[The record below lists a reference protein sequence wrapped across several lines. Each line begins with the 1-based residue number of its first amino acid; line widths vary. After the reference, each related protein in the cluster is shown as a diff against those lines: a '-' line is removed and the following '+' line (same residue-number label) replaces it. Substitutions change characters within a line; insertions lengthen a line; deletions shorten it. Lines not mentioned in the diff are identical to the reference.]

1 MPPSAARVA
10 VVIPCHDDGE
20 LVAEAV
26 ASVREAEP
34 VQLVVVDDGSSDP
47 ASLAVLERLRADGVE
62 VAAQANAG
70 PGAARM
76 TGARHTDAPYVF
88 PLDADD
94 LLVPGALAAL
104 ADALD
109 ADPAAAVAWGDYEL
123 FGDYDGRYRAPSAW
137 LPWSLTYV
145 NQYPISSLLRRSS
158 LLAAGG
164 WPDHGYE
171 DWGLWLR
178 FVEQGLGGV
187 HAGRVVYRRRLR
199 EGGGRILV
207 DRGRHQAL
215 YAQLRKR
222 YAGAFAAR
230 AQLRRRERPPAL
242 KRLAYPVLFGPRA
255 VVPFA
260 VEAWLQRTMLRRGL
274 RLSR

>member
-1 MPPSAARVA
+1 MSAARVA
-10 VVIPCHDDGE
+10 LVIPCHDDGE

-26 ASVREAEP
+26 ASVSEDEP
-34 VQLVVVDDGSSDP
+34 VEVVVVDDGSSDP
-47 ASLAVLERLRADGVE
+47 ASLAVLERLRGDGVD
-62 VAAQANAG
+62 VVTQANAG
-70 PGAARM
+70 PGAAR
-76 TGARHTDAPYVF
+76 TAGVRHTSAPYVY

-109 ADPAAAVAWGDYEL
+109 ADPDAAVAWGDYEL
-123 FGDYDGRYRAPSAW
+123 FGDYDGHYRAPAAW

-145 NQYPISSLLRRSS
+145 NQYPICSLLRRSS

-199 EGGGRILV
+199 EGGGRVLV
-207 DRGRHQAL
+207 DRGRHQTL
-215 YAQLRKR
+215 YAQLRQR
-222 YAGAFAAR
+222 YARAFDAR
-230 AQLRRRERPPAL
+230 DELRRRERPPAW
-242 KRLAYPVLFGPRA
+242 KRLVYPVLFGSRS
-255 VVPFA
+255 VVPFRL
-260 VEAWLQRTMLRRGL
+260 EAFLQRTMMRLGL

>member
-1 MPPSAARVA
+1 MRVA

-26 ASVREAEP
+26 ASVSETEP
-34 VQLVVVDDGSSDP
+34 VEILVVDDGSTDR
-47 ASLAVLERLRADGVE
+47 ASLAVLDRLSVDVVR
-62 VAAQANAG
+62 QANAG

-76 TGARHTDAPYVF
+76 AGVHRTSAPYVF

-104 ADALD
+104 ADVLD
-109 ADPAAAVAWGDYEL
+109 ARPEAAVAWGDYEL
-123 FGDYDGRYRAPSAW
+123 FGDYDGRYRAPAEW

-145 NQYPISSLLRRSS
+145 NQYPICSLLRRSS

-164 WPDHGYE
+164 YPEHGYE

-187 HAGRVVYRRRLR
+187 AAGRVVYRRRLR
-199 EGGGRILV
+199 EGGGRVLV

-215 YAQLRKR
+215 YAQLLAR
-222 YAGAFAAR
+222 YPGAFAAR
-230 AQLRRRERPPAL
+230 ATLRERERPPAW
-242 KRLAYPVLFGPRA
+242 KRLVYPVLFGRRA

-260 VEAWLQRTMLRRGL
+260 VEAWLQRMMLRHGL